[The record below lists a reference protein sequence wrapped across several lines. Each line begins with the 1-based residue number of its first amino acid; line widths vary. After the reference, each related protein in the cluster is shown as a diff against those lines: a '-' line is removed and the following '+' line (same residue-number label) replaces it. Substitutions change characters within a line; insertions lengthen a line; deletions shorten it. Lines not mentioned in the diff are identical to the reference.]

1 MWIYPFLIGT
11 MFGVCVS
18 SFLFLKSVGWAF

>member
-11 MFGVCVS
+11 MFGVSVS
-18 SFLFLKSVGWAF
+18 AFLFLYSVGWAF